1 MYCGDKQDGQDFRNP
16 VAACTHKVFQ
26 AVGNQK
32 TDNGIGK
39 TVPRYVI
46 NCGGFLLSGNTTKGR
61 NLVSIVPNATA
72 KIVIILCITVIAP
85 PPESYCLSEQ

>member
-39 TVPRYVI
+39 NRSQI
-46 NCGGFLLSGNTTKGR
+46 CNQLLSGNTTKGR